1 MDKSSI
7 LFGILIVIVIIFIK
21 CNSDNKNKLKK
32 SQNNFITGMWSNDK
46 EEMYLYIDKK
56 QNNNIHNGYVVRS
69 NFANEPIKV
78 KIDNNG
84 DSKIYLHFKGT
95 DCVKKVNNIKINM
108 TDGMMT
114 IQDKDNKELVLKKE

>member
-7 LFGILIVIVIIFIK
+7 LLGILIVTVVIFIK
-21 CNSDNKNKLKK
+21 CNYDNKNKLKK
-32 SQNNFITGMWSNDK
+32 SQNNFVTGMWSNDK

-84 DSKIYLHFKGT
+84 DSKVQLQFKGT

-108 TDGMMT
+108 NDGLMT
-114 IQDKDNKELVLKKE
+114 IQDRDDKELVLKKE